1 MSDCRWCPS
10 IDSLPSENLITP
22 CPIECVPNWLCVNTS
37 CVHLMSHCRNFMDE
51 IKGFLRDE
59 EQFVLSFVKTSRKHY
74 GRFLFP
80 KHTSTPSKKWLSDAS
95 VKHTVEGFVKEV
107 M

>member
-1 MSDCRWCPS
+1 M
-10 IDSLPSENLITP
+10 N
-22 CPIECVPNWLCVNTS
+22 
-37 CVHLMSHCRNFMDE
+37 E
-51 IKGFLRDE
+51 IKEFLRDE

-74 GRFLFP
+74 NDFLFP
-80 KHTSTPSKKWLSDAS
+80 GNTSTPSKKWLPDAS